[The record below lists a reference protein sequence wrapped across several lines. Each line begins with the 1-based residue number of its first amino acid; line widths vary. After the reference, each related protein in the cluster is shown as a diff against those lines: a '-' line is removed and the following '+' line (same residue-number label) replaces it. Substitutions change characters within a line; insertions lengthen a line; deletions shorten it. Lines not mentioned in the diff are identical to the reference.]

1 MEIRAGGLSVVKA
14 DMVLDVI
21 CVHSYIGYTRLRR
34 AAGRL
39 RSAGREVELTFRP
52 YELAPAAPDMAQ
64 PLVPVLESLFGPYA
78 RTQIARATGQAARE
92 GLMLDYDR
100 AVVGNTFAAHLLI
113 ARAQAR
119 GGAEELVERLFRAHF
134 TDGLHIGDPGVL
146 RSLAEECGLEPA
158 GSASGPDGFL
168 RARADG
174 SRGGVAWHAEPDAE
188 ALREEMDRLR
198 RHGVTGVP
206 LFRIGDRV
214 LCGPQTE
221 RALYEALSGSPS
233 RTGGS
238 PAPVGAGR

>member
-1 MEIRAGGLSVVKA
+1 MVKA

-21 CVHSYIGYTRLRR
+21 CVRSYIGYTRLRR

-64 PLVPVLESLFGPYA
+64 PLVPVLKSLFGPYA

-92 GLMLDYDR
+92 GLTLDYDR

-119 GGAEELVERLFRAHF
+119 GSAEELVERLFRAHF

-146 RSLAEECGLEPA
+146 WALAEECGLKPA

-174 SRGGVAWHAEPDAE
+174 SKGGVAWHAEPDAE

-221 RALYEALSGSPS
+221 RTLYEALSGSPS
-233 RTGGS
+233 
-238 PAPVGAGR
+238 PVGAGR